1 MLGTVSYTTAG
12 NLVISYEYVYI
23 DTLDSECVILWYT
36 YQTKEEK
43 LEIKTIQ
50 LNKTENGWCF
60 ELEGITYTQE
70 INKEI

>member
-1 MLGTVSYTTAG
+1 MGK
-12 NLVISYEYVYI
+12 
-23 DTLDSECVILWYT
+23 LWYT

-60 ELEGITYTQE
+60 ELDGITYTQE
-70 INKEI
+70 IDKEI